1 MPVLEEV
8 QKDNTVVDLG
18 VAGSAGSSEASEK
31 DEPEFGISGE
41 EGGLKDGKEEEKRKE
56 EKGAAPA
63 DSSGK
68 EEKVEDK
75 KEETP
80 PPDDSELIELRQ
92 IARDQKR
99 QLDTL
104 SRANEEINKKLQE
117 ANIIAPEDVE
127 KQKEAQSL
135 LVKRNEQLEDILEIM
150 RINPKF
156 EDIDQVVSQS
166 HFDDMVEAM
175 AKVVVDRQGGK
186 LDEVIK
192 GIEGEIWSMRNPYK
206 FMYEQ
211 IKKFHPK
218 FRKAEVPVKKEEKK
232 EDLEAVKIASSLQ
245 DIPAGGSSGS
255 SSGWTAAKIDAMSEE
270 DLDKV
275 PSDVYQK
282 YLKNQLK

>member
-18 VAGSAGSSEASEK
+18 VAGSTGSSEASEK
-31 DEPEFGISGE
+31 DEPEFGVS
-41 EGGLKDGKEEEKRKE
+41 EGGQEDGKEEEKGKE
-56 EKGAAPA
+56 GTAPT

-68 EEKVEDK
+68 EKEVEVK
-75 KEETP
+75 KEDTP

-117 ANIIAPEDVE
+117 ANIIAPEDIE

-150 RINPKF
+150 RVNPKF
-156 EDIDQVVSQS
+156 EDVDQVVSQS

-175 AKVVVDRQGGK
+175 AKVVVDKQGGK

-218 FRKAEVPVKKEEKK
+218 FKQVEAPPKKEEKK
-232 EDLEAVKIASSLQ
+232 EDLTAVKIASSLQ

-270 DLDKV
+270 ELDKV
-275 PSDVYQK
+275 PADVYQK

>member
-18 VAGSAGSSEASEK
+18 VAGSTGSSEASEK
-31 DEPEFGISGE
+31 DEPEFGIS
-41 EGGLKDGKEEEKRKE
+41 EGGQEDGKEEEKGKE
-56 EKGAAPA
+56 GTAPT

-68 EEKVEDK
+68 EKEVEVK
-75 KEETP
+75 KEDTP

-117 ANIIAPEDVE
+117 ANIIAPEDIE

-150 RINPKF
+150 RVNPKF
-156 EDIDQVVSQS
+156 EDVDQVVSQS

-175 AKVVVDRQGGK
+175 AKVVVDKQGGK

-218 FRKAEVPVKKEEKK
+218 FKQVEAPPKKEEKK
-232 EDLEAVKIASSLQ
+232 EDLTAVKIASSLQ

-270 DLDKV
+270 ELDKV
-275 PSDVYQK
+275 PADVYQK

>member
-8 QKDNTVVDLG
+8 QKDNTVIDLG
-18 VAGSAGSSEASEK
+18 VAGSTGSSEASEK
-31 DEPEFGISGE
+31 DEPEFGVS
-41 EGGLKDGKEEEKRKE
+41 EGGQEDGKEEEKGKE
-56 EKGAAPA
+56 GTAPT

-68 EEKVEDK
+68 EKEVEVK
-75 KEETP
+75 KEDALS
-80 PPDDSELIELRQ
+80 PDDSELIELRQ

-117 ANIIAPEDVE
+117 ANIIAPEDIE

-135 LVKRNEQLEDILEIM
+135 LVRRNEQLEDILEIM
-150 RINPKF
+150 RVNPKF
-156 EDIDQVVSQS
+156 EDVDQVVSQT

-175 AKVVVDRQGGK
+175 AKVVVDKQGGK

-218 FRKAEVPVKKEEKK
+218 FKQVEAPPKKEEKK
-232 EDLEAVKIASSLQ
+232 EDLTAVKIASSLQ

-270 DLDKV
+270 ELDKV
-275 PSDVYQK
+275 PADVYQK

>member
-18 VAGSAGSSEASEK
+18 VAGSTGSSEASEK
-31 DEPEFGISGE
+31 DEPEFGVS
-41 EGGLKDGKEEEKRKE
+41 EGGQEDGKEEEKGKE
-56 EKGAAPA
+56 GTAPT

-68 EEKVEDK
+68 EKEVEVK
-75 KEETP
+75 KEDTP

-104 SRANEEINKKLQE
+104 SRQNEEINKKLQE
-117 ANIIAPEDVE
+117 ANIIDPEDIE

-135 LVKRNEQLEDILEIM
+135 LVRRNEQLEDILEIM
-150 RINPKF
+150 RVNPKF
-156 EDIDQVVSQS
+156 EDVDQVVSQS

-175 AKVVVDRQGGK
+175 AKVVVDKQGGK

-218 FRKAEVPVKKEEKK
+218 FKQVEAPPKKEEKK
-232 EDLEAVKIASSLQ
+232 EDLTAVKIASSLQ

-270 DLDKV
+270 ELDKV
-275 PSDVYQK
+275 PADVYQK